1 MAEKLDTTPDGIVCK
16 VCGDDKPAYHY
27 FKHAGKY
34 TQDFFTTE
42 LGYTPGVCWE
52 CAGDYRCITCHEV
65 KPASEFRVQGRIC
78 TACKT
83 AVETSNAAQMR
94 VSDNKKVSVVLD
106 ALKTLKSDEMDES

>member
-1 MAEKLDTTPDGIVCK
+1 MAEKLPTTPDGIKCK
-16 VCGDDKPAYHY
+16 VCGVDKDPYHY

-65 KPASEFRVQGRIC
+65 KPASEFRIQGRIC
-78 TACKT
+78 NACKGSK
-83 AVETSNAAQMR
+83 ASHNGAFADTST
-94 VSDNKKVSVVLD
+94 VDDSHY
-106 ALKTLKSDEMDES
+106 ALKPLKSDGWCANGT